1 MSIKDDVNYIKN
13 ELSNEEKFLESF
25 VKTER
30 FLKKYKIVILVLVI
44 ILVVGTIG
52 YFVKNSIDKANLYDA
67 NVALN
72 SYLES
77 GDKEAL
83 EVLKEKNKNLYEVAL
98 YLEAKKELKSA
109 DISLKYLKDI
119 LDYQVA
125 VLNSSETDL
134 DSLSKKGDFLLKDY
148 AIFNRALILVNNEKY
163 SEAKE
168 LLNQIS
174 PESRASELS
183 NLLKHYLVTK

>member
-1 MSIKDDVNYIKN
+1 MK
-13 ELSNEEKFLESF
+13 KFLESF

-30 FLKKYKIVILVLVI
+30 FLKKYKIVILALVI

-83 EVLKEKNKNLYEVAL
+83 DILKEKNKNLYEVAL

-134 DSLSKKGDFLLKDY
+134 DLLSKKGDFLLKDY

-174 PESRASELS
+174 PESRAAELS

>member
-1 MSIKDDVNYIKN
+1 MSMKDDVNYIKN

>member
-30 FLKKYKIVILVLVI
+30 FLKKYKIVILALVI

-83 EVLKEKNKNLYEVAL
+83 DILKEKNKNLYEVAL

-134 DSLSKKGDFLLKDY
+134 NLLSKKGDFLLKDY

-174 PESRASELS
+174 PESRAAELS

>member
-30 FLKKYKIVILVLVI
+30 FLKKYKIVILALVI

-83 EVLKEKNKNLYEVAL
+83 DILKEKNKNLYEVAL

-134 DSLSKKGDFLLKDY
+134 DLLSKKGDFLLKDY

-174 PESRASELS
+174 PESRAAELS